1 MSNKRR
7 KAGLG
12 IAKRVSLAILM
23 SMLVLGSTAAGPTL
37 NGDEDLGKIVE
48 DKPPQNQGG
57 DEGEAGQIDP
67 NFVPEASLPFTEEQ
81 ERKKAELEIRYKDDK
96 IDLTIDS
103 IEPEAGPIT
112 GETRVLVRGGP
123 FEDMTLLYPRP
134 KCKFGSNDR
143 IVDATYV
150 KCHQRPLAT
159 EDWEGHSKDKVS
171 ALGIANTPS

>member
-1 MSNKRR
+1 M
-7 KAGLG
+7 
-12 IAKRVSLAILM
+12 AKGVSLAILM
-23 SMLVLGSTAAGPTL
+23 SMLVLGSTAAGPAI

-48 DKPPQNQGG
+48 DKPPNPEG

-67 NFVPEASLPFTEEQ
+67 NFIPEASLPFTEEQ
-81 ERKKAELEIRYKDDK
+81 ERKRGELELKYKNEDLG
-96 IDLTIDS
+96 LTIDS

-150 KCHQRPLAT
+150 KCHKRPLSMD
-159 EDWEGHSKDKVS
+159 DWEGKSKDKVS
-171 ALGIANTPS
+171 ELGGANTLLRCILDSLVLAM